1 MSAKSNTISPKTVTS
16 ERARKN
22 QLANHYHRRDAA
34 QFTDLHME
42 TISFEEAENLV
53 EAICLFDF
61 AGRYEEEDEC
71 EGTMMLVRLIAGIAA
86 IEDHEYRQLCAE
98 RAIRKA
104 FTTHTNAGTRGLA
117 QFVAKVNAELSRE
130 GESQ

>member
-1 MSAKSNTISPKTVTS
+1 MAKSNPKISV
-16 ERARKN
+16 ERRTRTH

-34 QFTDLHME
+34 QFTGLQME
-42 TISFEEAENLV
+42 TVSFEEAENLV

-98 RAIRKA
+98 RVIRKA

-117 QFVAKVNAELSRE
+117 QFVAKVNAELGRE